1 MKDRLIE
8 LINLAEQRGYFKS
21 QPKEIVYLGSLPYTV
36 NDAGI
41 FVEYH
46 EDAHFTTDVI
56 ELLIPSM
63 SEEEIKK
70 FTEEMEIFIE
80 KKEKENGNS
89 KSN

>member
-1 MKDRLIE
+1 MEDRLIE
-8 LINLAEQRGYFKS
+8 LINLAEQRGYFKPS
-21 QPKEIVYLGSLPYTV
+21 PKEIVYLDSLPYTV

-46 EDAHFTTDVI
+46 EHAHFTTDII

-63 SEEEIKK
+63 SEEEIKE

-80 KKEKENGNS
+80 KKEKENDN
-89 KSN
+89 KESN